1 MPMMQKNLNAY
12 WNNRKYF
19 NTHSGYVLMDV
30 LMALVVASSLAIS
43 SLIVLS
49 YGGSYYASV
58 AVRKEIAVSAFSFL
72 EQIEVGGISPTE
84 RFQKGALVYK
94 VNAENRGLSTGEAI
108 IVEGDLGNRWHGITI
123 WRPFI
128 SP

>member
-1 MPMMQKNLNAY
+1 M
-12 WNNRKYF
+12 
-19 NTHSGYVLMDV
+19 HGGYVLLDV
-30 LMALVVASSLAIS
+30 LMALAVASSLAVS

-49 YGGSYYASV
+49 FGGSYYASV

-72 EQIEVGGISPTE
+72 EQMEAGIASPAE

-94 VNAENRGLSTGEAI
+94 INAENRGLFTGAVI
-108 IVEGDLGNRWHGITI
+108 AVEGDLVNQRHGITI
-123 WRPFI
+123 WRPLN